1 MLEKVNHSVKC
12 TDKKSLKEE
21 IRSLEERLANIQRT
35 CKEKGI
41 PIIIIMEGFSAA
53 GKGTL
58 TSRMIHP
65 WDPRGFYV
73 ETFKE
78 ASEEERRYPF
88 LWRFW
93 QKLPGEGQIAVYH
106 RAWYEDVLSR
116 ILGKKKNQNF
126 QHYVDEINQFEK
138 TLTDNGIVV
147 VKFFACISKKEQK
160 KRFEKLLA
168 DKKTSW
174 RISSADKKQNKKYDE
189 YYELC
194 DRMIDKTNT
203 VRAPWYVLDTTDY
216 DTAVESMMRQLV
228 NRLERELNRDKYIT
242 EERLTENMEKPLNS
256 VDLSKTLT
264 REEYKAKVKILQK
277 RIQSLHNEIYEKK
290 IPVIFAFEGW
300 DAGGKGGAIKRL
312 TEYMDPRGYIVHP
325 VASPTK
331 EEKSHHYLWRFWKN
345 IPKDGHIAI
354 FDRTWYGRVMV
365 ERLEGFCSENDWKR
379 AYREINQFE
388 KTMTDHG
395 AVVVKFWLQID
406 KDEQLNRFSARQEN
420 PGKQWKI
427 TDEDWRNRE
436 KWDQYEVAV
445 NEMIARTDKPNAPW
459 VIVEGNSKY
468 YARIKV
474 LETAIAAMEKALAER
489 K

>member
-1 MLEKVNHSVKC
+1 MLEKIKHSVKS
-12 TDKKSLKEE
+12 DNKKEIKEE
-21 IRSLEERLANIQRT
+21 IKNLEMRLEKIQRT

-73 ETFKE
+73 ETFKD
-78 ASEEERRYPF
+78 ASDEENRYPF

-93 QKLPGEGQIAVYH
+93 QKIPAEGQIAVYH
-106 RAWYEDVLSR
+106 RAWYRDVVSR
-116 ILGKKKNQNF
+116 TFGKKKADLQ
-126 QHYVDEINQFEK
+126 QYVDEINQFEK
-138 TLTDNGIVV
+138 TLTDNGTVV

-160 KRFEKLLA
+160 KRYEKLLA
-168 DKKTSW
+168 DKKTAW
-174 RISSADKKQNKKYDE
+174 RITSEDKKQNKKYDE
-189 YYELC
+189 YYELF
-194 DRMIDKTNT
+194 DRLIDKTNT
-203 VRAPWYVLDTTDY
+203 VRAPWYILDTSNY
-216 DTAVESMMRQLV
+216 DSAVADMMRQLV
-228 NRLERELNRDKYIT
+228 NRLERELNREKFVSS
-242 EERLTENMEKPLNS
+242 ERLAEVIEQPLS
-256 VDLSKTLT
+256 EVSLDKELT
-264 REEYKAKVKILQK
+264 REEYKEKLKVLQK
-277 RIQSLHNEIYEKK
+277 RIQTLHNEIYDKK

-312 TEYMDPRGYIVHP
+312 TEYMDPRGYVVHP

-331 EEKSHHYLWRFWKN
+331 DEKTHHYLWRFWRN
-345 IPKDGHIAI
+345 IPKNGHIAV

-379 AYREINQFE
+379 AYREMNQFE
-388 KTMTDHG
+388 KTLTDYG

-406 KDEQLNRFSARQEN
+406 QDEQLNRFTARQEN
-420 PGKQWKI
+420 PEKQWKI
-427 TDEDWRNRE
+427 TEEDWRNRE

-445 NEMIARTDKPNAPW
+445 NEMIARTNKPNAPW
-459 VIVEGNSKY
+459 VIVEGNNKY

-474 LETAIAAMEKALAER
+474 LETAIAAMEKALAG
-489 K
+489 KK